1 MRREAIKSKA
11 TQCGALLAPPKNH
24 LILPGI
30 TYDVVIEIANARK
43 VPLELRE
50 IPEHEVRTAEEIWIT
65 SSTKE
70 VLAVTALDDKPVG
83 EGKPGALF
91 RRMHAL
97 YQDYKQ
103 TVMRRAA

>member
-1 MRREAIKSKA
+1 M
-11 TQCGALLAPPKNH
+11 
-24 LILPGI
+24 
-30 TYDVVIEIANARK
+30 IEIATANQI
-43 VPLELRE
+43 PLELRE
-50 IPEHEVRTAEEIWIT
+50 VSEHEVRTAEEIWVT

-70 VLAVTALDDKPVG
+70 VLAVTRLDDEPVG

-97 YQDYKQ
+97 YQDFKQ

>member
-1 MRREAIKSKA
+1 MFIVRN
-11 TQCGALLAPPKNH
+11 GVLLAPPKNH

-30 TYDVVIEIANARK
+30 TYDVVIEIANANK
-43 VPLELRE
+43 IPLELRE
-50 IPEHEVRTAEEIWIT
+50 VSEHEVRTAEEIWIT

-70 VLAVTALDDKPVG
+70 VLAVTTLDGRAVG
-83 EGKPGALF
+83 DGKPGALF

-97 YQDYKQ
+97 YQDFKQ